1 MPKATKPTST
11 SNDAKTATPVA
22 AATPAPAKVAKVS
35 KAAKTETAT
44 AVPVAAST
52 PAPAAAAPKA
62 KKATKVADAPAP
74 APVVAA
80 ATEASA
86 DAAET
91 SDDGLATAFTDAF
104 AKLQQVTNLLASL
117 KTEFRQLEKRATRE
131 LKAANKVSAKRR
143 RKSGNRSPSGFV
155 KPTLIS
161 AELASFLGK
170 TAGTEMARTE
180 VTREINAYIR
190 KNNLQDKENGRKI
203 NPDSDLSKL
212 LKLKAGDELTY
223 FNLQRFM
230 SPHFAKTKGAEAH

>member
-1 MPKATKPTST
+1 MPKATKPTTS
-11 SNDAKTATPVA
+11 SNDAKTAA
-22 AATPAPAKVAKVS
+22 PAPAAAPAKVS
-35 KAAKTETAT
+35 KAATKAEA
-44 AVPVAAST
+44 APAAPAPAAST
-52 PAPAAAAPKA
+52 PAAAPKA
-62 KKATKVADAPAP
+62 KKAKAEAAPATPVP

-80 ATEASA
+80 PAADVAAATDA
-86 DAAET
+86 DA
-91 SDDGLATAFTDAF
+91 SDDGLASAFSDAF

-161 AELASFLGK
+161 PELASFLGK

-230 SPHFAKTKGAEAH
+230 SPHFAKTKAAEAH